1 MHESAVN
8 EPSSSKIRK
17 KNKPLNS
24 NSSKKKI
31 QLDLQDVEGSDDGEY
46 GKDLRRPLQQVAT
59 PIDSVNNFHLGA
71 HAKHI
76 SAISDSADSR
86 SQFPQGGKQSQY
98 GGQGARGEL
107 GIQYIEFIYQKNVML
122 QQEISDSLDQMMEL
136 DSEHI
141 KERQKWENEVQELQ
155 RQIYLYQNKG
165 VNNNKNFQQ

>member
-24 NSSKKKI
+24 NSSKKPI
-31 QLDLQDVEGSDDGEY
+31 QLSLKDVDGSDGEEGEY
-46 GKDLRRPLQQVAT
+46 GRDLRRPLQQVAT
-59 PIDSVNNFHLGA
+59 PIDSVNNFHLG
-71 HAKHI
+71 HGKNM

-86 SQFPQGGKQSQY
+86 SQFGLGMKRSQF

-141 KERQKWENEVQELQ
+141 RERQKWENEVQELQ
-155 RQIYLYQNKG
+155 RQIYLYQNQG
-165 VNNNKNFQQ
+165 VNKTFQ